1 MTPPVWLALALPA
14 LALALTLLGAGLGAA
29 FLARRR
35 GLGRRPLLVATA
47 LLGLLPLVYVELVWA
62 RLFGDHYLRFGRP
75 EAAPLA
81 AAAALFVVVR
91 LLELRPSMGRARRAL
106 TEGLL
111 GASVLAAGL
120 AVLGAELGIPLDRL
134 TVLVVVD
141 RSRSIDLVPGA
152 EARARA
158 ELDAA
163 ERGMRE
169 GDRIGVV
176 AFAAD
181 AYTEDPP
188 RPQSRDR
195 SPQRIEVG
203 RDATDLAAGLRRALA
218 EVPPDSA
225 ARVVLLTDGVAT
237 RGDAVEAAA
246 AALAAGVPVDAV
258 ALDQKVVPDVR
269 VVSLRAP
276 PRADE
281 SEPIELRAV
290 VASPK
295 ETEIEVRVKR
305 DGVLVRRGRARVA
318 AGEDV
323 VRLKEVAT
331 DPGFHRYD
339 LEISALDPALD
350 EAPEDNAATAFV
362 RVRGP
367 SAALVLEGDPGREAF
382 VASALREAG
391 FRVEVGGTAQVPADV
406 AGFAA
411 YDLVVLSDVR
421 ASDVAPTQIDALAAY
436 ARDLGGGLVLLGG
449 DRSMGPGGYARTP
462 LEDVSPLAFD
472 LKQERRRASLAEVI
486 SIDYSG
492 SMAMRVGP
500 VTKLDLANEAA
511 ARSGSLLGPG
521 DRLGV
526 AHVDTATHWTAPVAP
541 VTDAAALARAIRAV
555 GPGGGGIFVDV
566 ALDDGYA
573 ALARESVNL
582 KHLLLFSDGDDA
594 ENMAGCRAKVQSA
607 LRAGITTSVVALGRG
622 KDVGELETLSKLGGG
637 RFYLIEDAT
646 RLPSVFA
653 QETVLASRS
662 AINEVDFRP
671 APAAPGPAL
680 RGVDL
685 AEAPA
690 LHGYV
695 VTAPKARASV
705 HLVGPENDPVLATW
719 SVGVGRSA
727 AFTSDLKDRWG
738 EAWTRWP
745 GAARLVGQLARDVA
759 RRADDPRVRFDAD
772 AGGGTLHLR
781 ATVVGDDGRAQ
792 SFRRLAV
799 RVGGPDGFSQTLPLE
814 AVGAGSYAAQ
824 LPLAR
829 PGTYV
834 ASAVDE
840 LTGEVVGTTGA
851 ALSAGEEL
859 RPTGTDRAL
868 LRRIASTTG
877 GTLRD
882 GLAGI
887 FRDRPPPRF
896 SYTQLTPQL
905 SLAAALALLAS
916 VAARRLAWPEAL
928 ARFGQRL
935 ARTLAPRPKPARPA
949 AAPAGTADALLRTKE
964 RRLRDAPPAPPPAP
978 SPAYQPTPFAP
989 PPGAP
994 FPFPNTTPTP
1004 TAAAAPPPAAEHAAP
1019 QEPARARTAAE
1030 ILLARR
1036 RGRAASGEGD
1046 PNGGGPPPG

>member
-1 MTPPVWLALALPA
+1 MTPSFPIALALPA
-14 LALALTLLGAGLGAA
+14 LALALTLAGAA
-29 FLARRR
+29 AGFAWLARRR
-35 GLGRRPLLVATA
+35 GLGKRPLLFATA
-47 LLGLLPLVYVELVWA
+47 LLGVLPLVYVELVWA
-62 RLFGDHYLRFGRP
+62 RVVGDRYLRFGRP

-81 AAAALFVVVR
+81 ALAAVYVVVR
-91 LLELRPSMGRARRAL
+91 LLALRPSMGPARRAL

-120 AVLGAELGIPLDRL
+120 AVLGPELGVPLDRL
-134 TVLVVVD
+134 TVLVAVD

-158 ELDAA
+158 ELDVA
-163 ERGMRE
+163 ERGMGE
-169 GDRIGVV
+169 GDRIGVI
-176 AFAAD
+176 AFAAE

-188 RPQSRDR
+188 RPASADR

-203 RDATDLAAGLRRALA
+203 RDATDLAAGIRRALA

-225 ARVVLLTDGVAT
+225 ARVVLLTDGVVT
-237 RGDAVEAAA
+237 RGDPLEAAA

-258 ALDQKVVPDVR
+258 ALDQKTVPDVR

-281 SEPIELRAV
+281 REPIELRAV

-295 ETEIEVRVKR
+295 EAEIEVRVKR
-305 DGVLVRRGRARVA
+305 DGVVVQRGRARVA

-323 VRLKEVAT
+323 VRLKEVAAE
-331 DPGFHRYD
+331 PGFHRYD
-339 LEISALDPALD
+339 LEVSALDPALD

-367 SAALVLEGDPGREAF
+367 SSALVLEGDPGREAF
-382 VASALREAG
+382 VASALKEAG
-391 FRVEVGGTAQVPADV
+391 FRVEVGSTPQVPADV

-411 YDLVVLSDVR
+411 YDLVVFSDVR
-421 ASDVAPTQIDALAAY
+421 ASDLAPTQIDALAAY

-462 LEDVSPLAFD
+462 IEEVSPVSFD

-486 SIDYSG
+486 AIDYSG
-492 SMAMRVGP
+492 SMAMHVGS

-511 ARSGSLLGPG
+511 ARSASLLGPG

-526 AHVDTATHWTAPVAP
+526 AHVDTATKWTVPIRPVS
-541 VTDAAALARAIRAV
+541 DQAAIARAIRGV

-566 ALDDGYA
+566 ALDDGYG
-573 ALARESVNL
+573 ALAKEASNL

-594 ENMAGCRAKVQSA
+594 EKLGGCRGKVQGA
-607 LRAGITTSVVALGRG
+607 LRSGITTSVVALGRG
-622 KDVGELETLSKLGGG
+622 KDVAELEALSKLGGG

-662 AINEVDFRP
+662 SINEVDFRP

-680 RGVDL
+680 RGVEL
-685 AEAPA
+685 AEAPP
-690 LHGYV
+690 LRGYV
-695 VTAPKARASV
+695 VTAAKARASV
-705 HLVGPENDPVLATW
+705 HLVGPESDPVLATW
-719 SVGVGRSA
+719 SVGVGRAA

-738 EAWTRWP
+738 GAWTAWP

-759 RRADDPRVRFDAD
+759 RKADDPRVRLDAD

-792 SFRRLAV
+792 TFRRLAV
-799 RVGGPDGFSQTLPLE
+799 QVSGPDGFSQKLPLE
-814 AVGAGSYAAQ
+814 AVGAGAYAAQ

-834 ASAVDE
+834 ATAVDE
-840 LTGEVVGTTGA
+840 LSGEVVGTTGA

-868 LRRIASTTG
+868 LRRIAATTG

-882 GLAGI
+882 GLAGV

-905 SLAAALALLAS
+905 ALAAALALLAS
-916 VAARRLAWPEAL
+916 VASRRLAMPDAL
-928 ARFGQRL
+928 ARAGARVRRAL
-935 ARTLAPRPKPARPA
+935 AARRTPAARPA
-949 AAPAGTADALLRTKE
+949 APAGHAADALLQAKE
-964 RRLRDAPPAPPPAP
+964 RKMRDAPPPPPLAPPP
-978 SPAYQPTPFAP
+978 PFAP
-989 PPGAP
+989 PPFAP
-994 FPFPNTTPTP
+994 PPY
-1004 TAAAAPPPAAEHAAP
+1004 APPPAAPPTAPLAAEPPP
-1019 QEPARARTAAE
+1019 QEPAPAAPARPRTAAE
-1030 ILLARR
+1030 ILLERR
-1036 RGRAASGEGD
+1036 RGRAASGEG
-1046 PNGGGPPPG
+1046 GPPPT

>member
-1 MTPPVWLALALPA
+1 MTPSFPLALALPA
-14 LALALTLLGAGLGAA
+14 VALALTLVAIALGGA
-29 FLARRR
+29 LLVRRR

-47 LLGLLPLVYVELVWA
+47 LLGLAPLVYVELVWA
-62 RLFGDHYLRFGRP
+62 RVFGDHYLRFGRP
-75 EAAPLA
+75 EAAPLVA
-81 AAAALFVVVR
+81 AAAAFVVVR
-91 LLELRPSMGRARRAL
+91 LLALRPSMGAARRAL
-106 TEGLL
+106 VEALL

-120 AVLGAELGIPLDRL
+120 AVLGAELGLPLDRL
-134 TVLVVVD
+134 TVLVAVD

-152 EARARA
+152 EARVRA
-158 ELDAA
+158 ELDVA

-169 GDRIGVV
+169 GDRVGVV
-176 AFAAD
+176 VFAAE

-188 RPQSRDR
+188 RPASADR

-203 RDATDLAAGLRRALA
+203 RDATDLGAGIRRALA

-225 ARVVLLTDGVAT
+225 ARIVLVTDGVVT
-237 RGDAVEAAA
+237 RGDPLEAAA

-281 SEPIELRAV
+281 REPIELRAV

-295 ETEIEVRVKR
+295 DAELEVRVKR
-305 DGVLVRRGRARVA
+305 DGVVVRQGRVRVA

-323 VRLKEVAT
+323 VRLREVA
-331 DPGFHRYD
+331 DEPGFHRYD
-339 LEISALDPALD
+339 LEVSALDPALD

-367 SAALVLEGDPGREAF
+367 SSALVLEGDPGREAF

-391 FRVEVGGTAQVPADV
+391 FRVEVGSTPQVPADV

-411 YDLVVLSDVR
+411 YDLVVFSDIR
-421 ASDVAPTQIDALAAY
+421 AVDLAPTQVDALAAY
-436 ARDLGGGLVLLGG
+436 ARDLGGGLILLGG
-449 DRSMGPGGYARTP
+449 DRSMGPGGYARTAI
-462 LEDVSPLAFD
+462 EEVSPLSFD

-486 SIDYSG
+486 AIDYSG
-492 SMAMRVGP
+492 SMSAHVGS

-511 ARSGSLLGPG
+511 ARSASLLGPG

-526 AHVDTATHWTAPVAP
+526 AHVDTKTKWTAPVKP
-541 VTDAAALARAIRAV
+541 VTDQAALARAIRSV

-573 ALARESVNL
+573 ALAREKVNL

-594 ENMAGCRAKVQSA
+594 EQLAGCRPRVQSA
-607 LRAGITTSVVALGRG
+607 LRSGITTSVVALGRG
-622 KDVGELETLSKLGGG
+622 KDIGELETLSKLGGG

-671 APAAPGPAL
+671 AAAAPGPAL

-695 VTAPKARASV
+695 VGAAKGRASV
-705 HLVGPENDPVLATW
+705 HLVGPENDPILATW
-719 SVGVGRSA
+719 SVGVGRAA
-727 AFTSDLKDRWG
+727 AFTSDFKDRWG
-738 EAWTRWP
+738 AAWTRWP
-745 GAARLVGQLARDVA
+745 GAARLVSQLARDVA
-759 RRADDPRVRFDAD
+759 RKADDPRVRLDAD

-792 SFRRLAV
+792 TFRRLAV
-799 RVGGPDGFSQTLPLE
+799 QVSGPDGFSQKLPLE
-814 AVGAGSYAAQ
+814 AVGAGAYASQ

-834 ASAVDE
+834 ATAVDE

-868 LRRIASTTG
+868 LRRVTATTG

-882 GLAGI
+882 GLAAV
-887 FRDRPPPRF
+887 FRDRPKPRF

-928 ARFGQRL
+928 SRLGARL
-935 ARTLAPRPKPARPA
+935 ARATAPRPRPA
-949 AAPAGTADALLRTKE
+949 VASGPHAADALLRTKE
-964 RRLRDAPPAPPPAP
+964 RKLRDAPTPPPLAPPPPYEPPPLAP
-978 SPAYQPTPFAP
+978 PFAP
-989 PPGAP
+989 PPPP
-994 FPFPNTTPTP
+994 FA
-1004 TAAAAPPPAAEHAAP
+1004 TAERPPEEPAAP
-1019 QEPARARTAAE
+1019 PARARTAAE
-1030 ILLARR
+1030 ILLERR
-1036 RGRAASGEGD
+1036 RGRAAASEGD
-1046 PNGGGPPPG
+1046 AEPPPGQKPGL

>member
-1 MTPPVWLALALPA
+1 MTTPFPLALALPVV
-14 LALALTLLGAGLGAA
+14 ALALTLLAVALGGARLV
-29 FLARRR
+29 RRH
-35 GLGRRPLLVATA
+35 GLGRRPLLLAA
-47 LLGLLPLVYVELVWA
+47 GLLGVLPLVYVELVWTRA
-62 RLFGDHYLRFGRP
+62 IGDRYLRFARP
-75 EAAPLA
+75 EASPLVA
-81 AAAALFVVVR
+81 AAAVFVVVR
-91 LLELRPSMGRARRAL
+91 LLSLRASMGPARRAL

-111 GASVLAAGL
+111 GASALAAGL
-120 AVLGAELGIPLDRL
+120 SVLGPELGLPLDRL
-134 TVLVVVD
+134 TVLVAVD
-141 RSRSIDLVPGA
+141 RSRSIDLVSGA
-152 EARARA
+152 EARVRA
-158 ELDAA
+158 ELDVA
-163 ERGMRE
+163 ERGMGE

-176 AFAAD
+176 AFAAE

-188 RPQSRDR
+188 RPASADR

-203 RDATDLAAGLRRALA
+203 RDATDLGAAIRRALA

-225 ARVVLLTDGVAT
+225 ARLVLLTDGVSN
-237 RGDAVEAAA
+237 RGDPIEAAA
-246 AALAAGVPVDAV
+246 AALAAGVPIDAV

-281 SEPIELRAV
+281 REAIELRAV

-295 ETEIEVRVKR
+295 EAELEVRVKR
-305 DGVLVRRGRARVA
+305 DGVLVQRGRARVA

-323 VRLKEVAT
+323 VRLREVASE
-331 DPGFHRYD
+331 PGFHRYD
-339 LEISALDPALD
+339 LEVSALDPALD
-350 EAPEDNAATAFV
+350 EAPEDNAAAAFV

-367 SAALVLEGDPGREAF
+367 SSALVLEGDPGAEGF

-391 FRVEVGGTAQVPADV
+391 FRVETGSTPQVPADV

-411 YDLVVLSDVR
+411 YDLVVFSDVR
-421 ASDVAPTQIDALAAY
+421 ASDLAPTQIDALAAY

-486 SIDYSG
+486 AIDYSG
-492 SMAMRVGP
+492 SMAMHVGAA
-500 VTKLDLANEAA
+500 TKLDLANEAA
-511 ARSGSLLGPG
+511 ARSASLLGPG

-526 AHVDTATHWTAPVAP
+526 AHVDTATHWTAPVRP
-541 VTDAAALARAIRAV
+541 VTDANALARTIRAV

-594 ENMAGCRAKVQSA
+594 ERMAGCRGRVQSA
-607 LRAGITTSVVALGRG
+607 LRSGITTSVVALGRG
-622 KDVGELETLSKLGGG
+622 KDVAELEVLSKLGGG

-662 AINEVDFRP
+662 AINEGDFRP
-671 APAAPGPAL
+671 QAAAPGPAL

-690 LHGYV
+690 LRGYV
-695 VTAPKARASV
+695 VAAPKARATV
-705 HLVGPENDPVLATW
+705 HLVGPENDPILATW
-719 SVGVGRSA
+719 SVGVGRAA

-738 EAWTRWP
+738 VNWTRWP

-759 RRADDPRVRFDAD
+759 RKADDPRVRLDAD

-792 SFRRLAV
+792 TFRRLAV
-799 RVGGPDGFSQTLPLE
+799 QVSGPDGFSQRLPLE
-814 AVGAGSYAAQ
+814 AVGAGAYAAQ

-834 ASAVDE
+834 ATAVDE
-840 LTGEVVGTTGA
+840 LSGEVVGTTGA
-851 ALSAGEEL
+851 
-859 RPTGTDRAL
+859 
-868 LRRIASTTG
+868 
-877 GTLRD
+877 
-882 GLAGI
+882 
-887 FRDRPPPRF
+887 
-896 SYTQLTPQL
+896 
-905 SLAAALALLAS
+905 
-916 VAARRLAWPEAL
+916 
-928 ARFGQRL
+928 
-935 ARTLAPRPKPARPA
+935 
-949 AAPAGTADALLRTKE
+949 
-964 RRLRDAPPAPPPAP
+964 
-978 SPAYQPTPFAP
+978 
-989 PPGAP
+989 
-994 FPFPNTTPTP
+994 
-1004 TAAAAPPPAAEHAAP
+1004 
-1019 QEPARARTAAE
+1019 
-1030 ILLARR
+1030 
-1036 RGRAASGEGD
+1036 
-1046 PNGGGPPPG
+1046 